1 MADLMIGILKAE
13 LCDAG
18 GTPASIGSLKSG
30 SLTLKPQYKEHKSG
44 FPQITDIKVPEVIT
58 GTFKFD
64 CEEIG
69 LIKTLAGA
77 GVAALGA
84 GVPHNVDVKCEAPTA
99 QGGAFQMDGSGYI
112 KGVSGQVNANDFGT
126 MSVEVDCV
134 PMGGAGGAALI
145 TFTNV
150 AGAGTSTI
158 AAPSYTHQQLTS
170 DSNNLSFGT
179 PTVAKGAGAA
189 SNCRMFNFN
198 ATGNFKYH
206 TSGFPPVID
215 LAIMES
221 NEFTLSAEFEDPAA
235 VLLTDALAALTP
247 GAQPV
252 KNVTVNA
259 TYQIIGGTDVVVS
272 LKNAMVEPD
281 LSFNPGNDWNGVT
294 VKCTAL
300 LPVGSLPTSGW
311 ALTIA

>member
-1 MADLMIGILKAE
+1 MIGIMKASI
-13 LCDAG
+13 DG
-18 GTPASIGSLKSG
+18 SSIGSMKSG

-69 LIKTLAGA
+69 LIAPIAGL

-84 GVPHNVDVKCEAPTA
+84 GVPHNVAVTAEAPTA
-99 QGGAFQMDGSGYI
+99 QGGAFQMAGDGYI
-112 KGVSGQVNANDFGT
+112 KGVSGQVNANDFGA

-134 PMGGAGGAALI
+134 PMGGAGATALI
-145 TFTNV
+145 TFTNL
-150 AGAGTSTI
+150 AGAGTTTI
-158 AAPSYTHQQLTS
+158 AAPSYTHQALTT

-179 PTVAKGAGAA
+179 PTVNG
-189 SNCRMFNFN
+189 SNCRSFNFN

-221 NEFTLSAEFEDPAA
+221 NEFTLSSEFEDPAA
-235 VLLTDALAALTP
+235 PLLTDALAALTP
-247 GAQPV
+247 GQQPV
-252 KNVTVNA
+252 TGKTVA
-259 TYQIIGGTDVVVS
+259 AIYQVIGGTDVTVT

-294 VKCTAL
+294 VKATAL
-300 LPVGSLPTSGW
+300 LPQGTLPSSGW
-311 ALTIA
+311 AMTIA

>member
-1 MADLMIGILKAE
+1 MATDLMIGIMKAQM
-13 LCDAG
+13 CAAG

-44 FPQITDIKVPEVIT
+44 FPQITDIKVPEIIT

-69 LIKTLAGA
+69 LIKTHAGL
-77 GVAALGA
+77 GVSALGS
-84 GVPHNVDVKCEAPTA
+84 GVPYNVDVDCEAPTA
-99 QGGAFQMDGSGYI
+99 QGGAFKMVGSGYI
-112 KGVSGQVNANDFGT
+112 KGVSGQVNANDFGA

-134 PMGGAGGAALI
+134 PMGGASTALI
-145 TFTNV
+145 SFTNIT
-150 AGAGTSTI
+150 GAGTSTI
-158 AAPSYTHQQLTS
+158 AAPDYNHQALTS
-170 DSNNLSFGT
+170 DSDNLSFGT
-179 PTVAKGAGAA
+179 PTVNG
-189 SNCRMFNFN
+189 SNCRSFNFN

-206 TSGFPPVID
+206 TTGFPPVID

-221 NEFTLSAEFEDPAA
+221 NEFTMSAEFEDPSAA
-235 VLLTDALAALTP
+235 LLTQALVALTP
-247 GAQPV
+247 GSQPV
-252 KNVTVNA
+252 TGQTVA
-259 TYQIIGGTDVVVS
+259 AIYSIIGGTDVTVT

-300 LPVGSLPTSGW
+300 LPQGTLPTAGW
-311 ALTIA
+311 AMTMA

>member
-1 MADLMIGILKAE
+1 MADLMIGILKAQM
-13 LCDAG
+13 CDTG
-18 GTPASIGSLKSG
+18 GTLASVGSLKSG

-69 LIKTLAGA
+69 LIKTQAGA

-84 GVPHNVDVKCEAPTA
+84 GVPHNVEVACEAPTA
-99 QGGAFQMDGSGYI
+99 QGGAFQMTGSGYI
-112 KGVSGQVNANDFGT
+112 KGVTGQVNANDFGT
-126 MSVEVDCV
+126 MTVEVDCI
-134 PMGGAGGAALI
+134 PMAGGGALI
-145 TFTNV
+145 TFANV
-150 AGAGTSTI
+150 AGAGTTTI
-158 AAPSYTHQQLTS
+158 AAPDYTHQQLTTDS
-170 DSNNLSFGT
+170 DNLSFGT
-179 PTVAKGAGAA
+179 PTVAKGAGAGA
-189 SNCRMFNFN
+189 NCRMFNFN

-221 NEFTLSAEFEDPAA
+221 NQFELSAEFEDPTS
-235 VLLTDALAALTP
+235 VLLTDALQALTP
-247 GAQPV
+247 GQQPV
-252 KNVTVNA
+252 KGVTVA
-259 TYQIIGGTDVVVS
+259 AVYQIIGGTDVVVT

-300 LPVGSLPTSGW
+300 LPKATLPTSGW
-311 ALTIA
+311 AMTIV

>member
-1 MADLMIGILKAE
+1 MIGIMK
-13 LCDAG
+13 
-18 GTPASIGSLKSG
+18 ASIDGASLGSLKSG

-69 LIKTLAGA
+69 LIKGLAKSGA
-77 GVAALGA
+77 EALGS
-84 GVPHNVDVKCEAPTA
+84 GVPHNVAVTAEAPTA
-99 QGGAFQMDGSGYI
+99 QGGAFQMAGSGYI
-112 KGVSGQVNANDFGT
+112 KSVAGQVNANDFGAMT
-126 MSVEVDCV
+126 LEVDCI
-134 PMGGAGGAALI
+134 PMAGSTGALI
-145 TFTNV
+145 TFTNL
-150 AGAGTSTI
+150 AGVGIGTI
-158 AAPSYTHQQLTS
+158 AAPSYSHQALTT
-170 DSNNLSFGT
+170 DSNNLAFGT
-179 PTVAKGAGAA
+179 PTVNG
-189 SNCRMFNFN
+189 SNCRSFNFN

-235 VLLTDALAALTP
+235 ALLTDALAALTP
-247 GAQPV
+247 GQQPV
-252 KNVTVNA
+252 TGKTVA
-259 TYQIIGGTDVVVS
+259 GIYTVIGGSNTTVT

-300 LPVGSLPTSGW
+300 LPQGTLPSTGW
-311 ALTIA
+311 AMTIA

>member
-1 MADLMIGILKAE
+1 MATDLMIGIMKASI
-13 LCDAG
+13 G
-18 GTPASIGSLKSG
+18 GASIGSMKSG

-58 GTFKFD
+58 ATFKFD

-69 LIKTLAGA
+69 LVKTVAGL
-77 GVAALGA
+77 GVAALAA
-84 GVPHNVDVKCEAPTA
+84 GVPHNVSVTAKAPTA
-99 QGGAFQMDGSGYI
+99 QGGAFSMAGDGYI
-112 KGVSGQVNANDFGT
+112 KGVNGQISATDFST
-126 MSVEVDCV
+126 MSLEIDCV
-134 PMGGAGGAALI
+134 PMGTGGDPLI
-145 TFTNV
+145 TFANV
-150 AGAGTSTI
+150 AGTGTTTI
-158 AAPSYTHQQLTS
+158 AEPSYTNQALTS

-179 PTVAKGAGAA
+179 PTANG
-189 SNCRMFNFN
+189 SNCRSINYS

-221 NEFTLSAEFEDPAA
+221 NEFTMSVEFEDPAA
-235 VLLTDALAALTP
+235 ALLTDALSALTP
-247 GAQPV
+247 GQQPV
-252 KNVTVNA
+252 TGKTVAAIYQVIGGTNVTV
-259 TYQIIGGTDVVVS
+259 T
-272 LKNAMVEPD
+272 LKHAMVEPD

-311 ALTIA
+311 AMTIV

>member
-1 MADLMIGILKAE
+1 MATDLMIGIIKAE
-13 LCDAG
+13 MAATGDAV
-18 GTPASIGSLKSG
+18 ASIGSLKSG

-44 FPQITDIKVPEVIT
+44 FPQITDIKVPEIIT
-58 GTFKFD
+58 GSFKFD

-69 LIKTLAGA
+69 LIKTHASL
-77 GVAALGA
+77 GVAALAA
-84 GVPHNVDVKCEAPTA
+84 GVPYNVDVKCQAPTA
-99 QGGAFQMDGSGYI
+99 QGGAFQMEGSGYI
-112 KGVSGQVNANDFGT
+112 KGISGQVNANDFGAMT
-126 MSVEVDCV
+126 VEVDCV
-134 PMGGAGGAALI
+134 PMGTGGTELI
-145 TFTNV
+145 KFTNI
-150 AGAGTSTI
+150 AGTGTNTI
-158 AAPSYTHQQLTS
+158 AAPSYTHQALTS

-189 SNCRMFNFN
+189 SNCRSFNFN

-247 GAQPV
+247 GNQPV
-252 KNVTVNA
+252 TNVTVNA

-272 LKNAMVEPD
+272 LKHAMVEPD

-311 ALTIA
+311 AMTIV

>member
-1 MADLMIGILKAE
+1 MATDLMIGIMKAE
-13 LCDAG
+13 LTG
-18 GTPASIGSLKSG
+18 TGTPSVAAKVLGAMKSG

-69 LIKTLAGA
+69 NVAVLAGH
-77 GVAALGA
+77 GVSALGS
-84 GVPHNVDVKCEAPTA
+84 GVPYNVHVEADAPTA
-99 QGGAFQMDGSGYI
+99 QGGAFNMVGDGYI
-112 KGVSGQVNANDFGT
+112 KGVSGQVTANDFST
-126 MSVEVDCV
+126 ITLEVDCV
-134 PMGGAGGAALI
+134 PMSGAGTLI
-145 TFTNV
+145 AFTNV
-150 AGAGTSTI
+150 GGTGTTTI
-158 AAPSYTHQQLTS
+158 ASPSYTNQALTS
-170 DSNNLSFGT
+170 NANNLAFGT
-179 PTVAKGAGAA
+179 PTVDG
-189 SNCRMFNFN
+189 SNCKSFNFN

-206 TSGFPPVID
+206 TSGYPPVID

-235 VLLTDALAALTP
+235 ALLTDALRALTP
-247 GAQPV
+247 GTVPV
-252 KNVTVNA
+252 TGKTIAGV
-259 TYQIIGGTDVVVS
+259 YSIIGGTDVTVT

-300 LPVGSLPTSGW
+300 LPSGTLPSAGW
-311 ALTIA
+311 AMTIN